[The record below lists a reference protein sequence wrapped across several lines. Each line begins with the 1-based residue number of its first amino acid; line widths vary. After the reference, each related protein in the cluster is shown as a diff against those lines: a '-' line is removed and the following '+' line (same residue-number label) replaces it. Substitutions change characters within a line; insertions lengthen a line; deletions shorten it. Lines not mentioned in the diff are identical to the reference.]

1 LDSLG
6 KLGINGGFLLA
17 QILNFLIIFLVV
29 ALIAWRPLIRVLEAR
44 RERIAKGLED
54 ARVAEQARANAE
66 RDAQKLIE
74 ERRIEADK
82 LVEEGQRRGEEQARA
97 VIEAANREAET
108 IRVKALQEIEEKR
121 TALLG
126 EVRSQVVDLAIAAAQ
141 RVIGDTL
148 VDKKHARAVIGD
160 FFARAPAEAQ
170 GLGQSVEVTSALPLT
185 DAEKSEIQERIGAQE
200 VAYRVDPSIL
210 GGLILRA
217 GEKVVDA
224 SVRTNL
230 QALAVQM
237 R

>member
-1 LDSLG
+1 MAG
-6 KLGINGGFLLA
+6 LGINGGFLLA
-17 QILNFLIIFLVV
+17 QILNFLVIFLVV
-29 ALIAWRPLIRVLEAR
+29 ALIAWKPLIRVLEAR

-74 ERRIEADK
+74 QRRIEADK
-82 LVEEGQRRGEEQARA
+82 LVEEGQRRGEEEARA

-108 IRVKALQEIEEKR
+108 IRVRALQDADEKR

-126 EVRSQVVDLAIAAAQ
+126 EVRSQVVELAIAAAQ
-141 RVIGDTL
+141 RVIGDSL
-148 VDKKHARAVIGD
+148 VDRDNARAIIGD
-160 FFARAPAEAQ
+160 FFAKAPAETQ
-170 GLGQSVEVTSALPLT
+170 DLGQSGQSVEVTSALPLT
-185 DAEKSEIQERIGAQE
+185 DAEKSDIQARIGAEE

-237 R
+237 H

>member
-1 LDSLG
+1 LAG
-6 KLGINGGFLLA
+6 LGINGGFLLA

-29 ALIAWRPLIRVLEAR
+29 ALIAWKPLIRVLEAR

-74 ERRIEADK
+74 QRRIEADK

-97 VIEAANREAET
+97 VLDAANREAET
-108 IRVKALQEIEEKR
+108 IRVKTLQEIEEKR

-126 EVRSQVVDLAIAAAQ
+126 EVRSQVVELAIAAAQ

-148 VDKKHARAVIGD
+148 VDRDNARAVIGD
-160 FFARAPAEAQ
+160 FFARAPTDAQ

-185 DAEKSEIQERIGAQE
+185 DAEKGEIQARIGAEE

>member
-1 LDSLG
+1 LAG
-6 KLGINGGFLLA
+6 LGINGGFLLA
-17 QILNFLIIFLVV
+17 QILNFLVIFLVV
-29 ALIAWRPLIRVLEAR
+29 ALIAWRPLIGALEAR

-66 RDAQKLIE
+66 SDAKTLLEQ
-74 ERRIEADK
+74 RRFEADK
-82 LVEEGQRRGEEQARA
+82 LIEEGQRRGEEQARA

-108 IRVKALQEIEEKR
+108 LRVKALQEIEEKR

-126 EVRSQVVDLAIAAAQ
+126 EVRSQVVELAIAAAQ

-148 VDKKHARAVIGD
+148 VDRNNARAVIGD
-160 FFARAPAEAQ
+160 FFAKAPAETQ
-170 GLGQSVEVTSALPLT
+170 DLGQSVEVTSALPLT
-185 DAEKSEIQERIGAQE
+185 DAEKSEIQTRIGAEE

-230 QALAVQM
+230 QGLAVRM
-237 R
+237 H